1 MGLIQRRL
9 VKLQEKV
16 EALKKCPQPPI
27 KTQVCAFHR
36 LADYYICF
44 LPDIFLLACPSQ
56 TWHGKDS
63 WKIWHGHRRLKKC
76 SLWGIY
82 LRTCCAG
89 CTRPLAPSSSESQSF
104 SQEHL
109 VTFISQKIKPPV
121 ESEYSAIGKKGLAI
135 NWVILER
142 LQIIQTQFLLEV
154 HLLLS
159 VAQIMTQTQEWGHGL
174 LCFKTFDFSL
184 DIGCRR

>member
-16 EALKKCPQPPI
+16 EALKKFPRYVLSIGWQTTIFVFSQIFSCWPALHRPDME
-27 KTQVCAFHR
+27 KTAGKYDMDTGGWRSVHYGAFTSEHVV
-36 LADYYICF
+36 LGALDLSLLH
-44 LPDIFLLACPSQ
+44 LP
-56 TWHGKDS
+56 
-63 WKIWHGHRRLKKC
+63 
-76 SLWGIY
+76 
-82 LRTCCAG
+82 
-89 CTRPLAPSSSESQSF
+89 ESQIF